1 MYNFVKKGV
10 LTQIAAS
17 SLIGQFRKNTEKLSI
32 GLIEANLTQRNIQMN
47 KFNELP
53 KSIKKTIR
61 YINQDA
67 SISDLKI
74 IEQLIGLAIDK
85 RKKEIFKQ
93 MS

>member
-1 MYNFVKKGV
+1 
-10 LTQIAAS
+10 
-17 SLIGQFRKNTEKLSI
+17 
-32 GLIEANLTQRNIQMN
+32 MN